1 MPPFDKKKHWE
12 IIYQTKKLNEVSWFQ
27 PKPTTSL
34 TLLSELSLP
43 AHAKI
48 IDVGGGDSFFVD
60 NLIELGYQNIT
71 VLDISAAAINRAKE
85 RLGVNANKVHWIIS
99 DVVDFNPIEKYDL
112 WHDRA
117 TFHFLTKQ
125 ADIETYLKITQ
136 ENVAKNGILILGTFS
151 EAGPT
156 KCSGIDIKQYSEA
169 SLSKNFSPYFNKLHC
184 FTTNHQTPFNT
195 LQNFVFCSFKKR

>member
-43 AHAKI
+43 VHAKI

-60 NLIELGYQNIT
+60 NLIELGYKSIT

-136 ENVAKNGILILGTFS
+136 ENIAKNGILILGTFS